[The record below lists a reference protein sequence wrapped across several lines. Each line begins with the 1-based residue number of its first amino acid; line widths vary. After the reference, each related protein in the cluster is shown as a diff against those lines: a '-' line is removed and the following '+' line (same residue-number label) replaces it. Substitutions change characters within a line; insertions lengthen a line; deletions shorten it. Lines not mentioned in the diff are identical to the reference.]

1 MAVPFAH
8 IANAA
13 LRAHLRGRLLSF
25 AATAHSLAALAA
37 LLNPDRVADAMGLFL
52 VGVNGYSQFYALY
65 VGVRLA
71 TAGLAL
77 LAARQGDQPLLG
89 DLAALFILA
98 QPLGRFVAAFAIGL
112 PQGLLFVVS
121 GIELAVGLAL
131 IGLRPQ
137 GRFLSTRPSP

>member
-1 MAVPFAH
+1 LAVFTAH
-8 IANAA
+8 IANAS
-13 LRAHLRGRLLSF
+13 LRARLRGRLLSV
-25 AATAHSLAALAA
+25 AATAQSLAALAA
-37 LLNPDRVADAMGLFL
+37 VLNPDRVADAMGLFP

-77 LAARQGDQPLLG
+77 LAARRGDQPILG

-137 GRFLSTRPSP
+137 GRFLSNRPSP

>member
-1 MAVPFAH
+1 MAVTFAPT
-8 IANAA
+8 ASSTW
-13 LRAHLRGRLLSF
+13 RARLRGQLLS
-25 AATAHSLAALAA
+25 AAASAHSLAALAA
-37 LLNPDRVADAMGLFL
+37 LLDPDRVADAMGLFP
-52 VGVNGYSQFYALY
+52 VGVNGYSQFFALY

-77 LAARQGDQPLLG
+77 LAARQGDQPILG

-98 QPLGRFVAAFAIGL
+98 QPLGRLVAAFAIGL

-131 IGLRPQ
+131 IGLRPH
-137 GRFLSTRPSP
+137 GRFLSIRPSP

>member
-1 MAVPFAH
+1 MAVSFAH
-8 IANAA
+8 IANSA
-13 LRAHLRGRLLSF
+13 LRARLRGRLLSV
-25 AATAHSLAALAA
+25 AATAQSLAALAA
-37 LLNPDRVADAMGLFL
+37 LLNPDRVAEAMGLFL

-77 LAARQGDQPLLG
+77 LAARQGDQPILG
-89 DLAALFILA
+89 DLAALSILA
-98 QPLGRFVAAFAIGL
+98 QPLGRIVAAFAIGL

-131 IGLRPQ
+131 IGLRPR
-137 GRFLSTRPSP
+137 GRFLSIRPSP

>member
-1 MAVPFAH
+1 MAVSIAHFAGSS
-8 IANAA
+8 
-13 LRAHLRGRLLSF
+13 LRARLRRQLLSI
-25 AATAHSLAALAA
+25 AATAQSLAALAA
-37 LLNPDRVADAMGLFL
+37 VLDPDRVADAMGLFP

-77 LAARQGDQPLLG
+77 LAARQGDQPILG

-131 IGLRPQ
+131 IVLRPQ
-137 GRFLSTRPSP
+137 GRFLSNRPSP

>member
-1 MAVPFAH
+1 LAVSIAH
-8 IANAA
+8 IAGSSVRAR
-13 LRAHLRGRLLSF
+13 LRRQLLLV
-25 AATAHSLAALAA
+25 AATAQSLAALAA
-37 LLNPDRVADAMGLFL
+37 VLDPDRVADAMGLFP

-77 LAARQGDQPLLG
+77 LAARQGDQPILG

-98 QPLGRFVAAFAIGL
+98 QPLGRFIAAFAIGL

-137 GRFLSTRPSP
+137 GRFLSNRPSP

>member
-1 MAVPFAH
+1 LAVSIAH
-8 IANAA
+8 IASSAR
-13 LRAHLRGRLLSF
+13 RARLRGQLLS
-25 AATAHSLAALAA
+25 ACATAQSLAALAA
-37 LLNPDRVADAMGLFL
+37 LLNPDRMADAMGLFL

-77 LAARQGDQPLLG
+77 LAARQGDQPILG

-137 GRFLSTRPSP
+137 GRFLSIRPSP